1 MVRGYIPEDIW
12 RVLAQLSYFF
22 RVLCAK
28 ELSPTVIEEMEEFAP
43 ELLCNLE
50 MIFPPGFFVPMAHMI
65 LHLPTEARLGGPVQ
79 NRWMYPT
86 ERLQKTMRLKGRNK
100 CKIEASIAEAFIIE
114 EVANIITT
122 YYPPDVPT
130 MHNPVS
136 RYNTGNLEHQSEL
149 SLFKGQL
156 GTSGG
161 HKVIELNPEEWAII
175 TLYVLTNLREVW
187 KYT

>member
-1 MVRGYIPEDIW
+1 
-12 RVLAQLSYFF
+12 VLAELSYFF

-28 ELSPTVIEEMEEFAP
+28 EVSPTVIEEMEEMAP
-43 ELLCNLE
+43 ELLCKLE
-50 MIFPPGFFVPMAHMI
+50 RIFPPGFFVPMAHMI
-65 LHLPTEARLGGPVQ
+65 LHLPTEARMGGPVQ
-79 NRWMYPT
+79 NRWMYGT
-86 ERLQKTMRLKGRNK
+86 ERQQKNLRLKCRNK
-100 CKIEASIAEAFIIE
+100 CKIEASIAEAFVIE
-114 EVANIITT
+114 EVANVITT

-161 HKVIELNPEEWAII
+161 HKMHELNPEEWANIM
-175 TLYVLTNLREVW
+175 LYVLINIKEAW
-187 KYT
+187 KYQ